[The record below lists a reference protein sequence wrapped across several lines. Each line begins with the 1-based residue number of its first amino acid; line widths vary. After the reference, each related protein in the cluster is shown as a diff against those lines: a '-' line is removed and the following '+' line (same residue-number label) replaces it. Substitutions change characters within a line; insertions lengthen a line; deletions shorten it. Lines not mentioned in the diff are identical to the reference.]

1 MKLKSKLKQAL
12 GSLMEISGS
21 STDILSGIDAA
32 IARGTDRTDTP
43 VDDKYVH
50 EILFLVSNSPG
61 SITFLARRITRRLE
75 TATDVILALKT
86 LLLLHRLLRGGDR
99 YFEQDL
105 RSLWSS
111 GELRIDLGWSCND
124 CDRLSSFIISYS
136 ELLKERVQWIINQ
149 SGKLEP
155 VRPLGLEIQSC
166 EENAIELVL
175 HRLSKC
181 QAFLDLTME
190 CLPSKIWHSSRVT
203 QVAMNIILRESF
215 SVYVTFCEWIDILLN
230 SFSKLEKPQRV
241 LALDVIKKACNQT
254 PKLDEY
260 YKSLRTSMVGKSLD
274 FPSVRV
280 FTVEDVSA
288 MEMASSEQLSPF
300 HCKLE
305 TKISTVWVEFDDD
318 GDSQS
323 SSLFSFGGFEDHL
336 LTSAGDDL
344 VTDQG
349 ESSTTTTTTTITGS
363 TSNYMQL
370 L

>member
-1 MKLKSKLKQAL
+1 MKLKGKLKQAL
-12 GSLMEISGS
+12 GSLMEIFGS

-75 TATDVILALKT
+75 TATDVIQALKT

-105 RSLWSS
+105 RNLWSS
-111 GELRIDLGWSCND
+111 GELRIDLGWSCKD

-190 CLPSKIWHSSRVT
+190 CLPSKIWHSSGVT
-203 QVAMNIILRESF
+203 QVVMNIILRESF
-215 SVYVTFCEWIDILLN
+215 SVYVNFCEWIDILLN
-230 SFSKLEKPQRV
+230 SFSKLQKPQRV
-241 LALDVIKKACNQT
+241 LALDVLKKACNQT
-254 PKLDEY
+254 PKLGEY
-260 YKSLRTSMVGKSLD
+260 YKILRTSMVGKSLD
-274 FPSVRV
+274 FPSVRL
-280 FTVEDVSA
+280 FTVEEVSA
-288 MEMASSEQLSPF
+288 MEMASKKLSPF

-318 GDSQS
+318 GDSRS

-336 LTSAGDDL
+336 LTSVGDDL

-349 ESSTTTTTTTITGS
+349 ESSTTTATISRSSTTS
-363 TSNYMQL
+363 TMPL

>member
-21 STDILSGIDAA
+21 STDIFSGIDAA

-105 RSLWSS
+105 RSLWYS

-124 CDRLSSFIISYS
+124 CNRLSSFIISYS

-203 QVAMNIILRESF
+203 QVAMNIILREF
-215 SVYVTFCEWIDILLN
+215 FGVC
-230 SFSKLEKPQRV
+230 V
-241 LALDVIKKACNQT
+241 LF
-254 PKLDEY
+254 LDEY

-288 MEMASSEQLSPF
+288 MDMASSEQLSPF

-344 VTDQG
+344 ITDQG
-349 ESSTTTTTTTITGS
+349 ESSTTTTNTTITSS